1 MRSRLILPLGVVA
14 IAFTLVTA
22 APRGQQQQQPQPP
35 PSSPPAAPAPA
46 PFSTLAGFE
55 GPQGARGGGSGVVGG
70 VAAPPSVPAG
80 PTPRRADGTVI
91 LGTVPGEKGIWLPQN
106 GGAAVL
112 SGLDQAPYQP
122 WTRAMLPERQRNQLE
137 PHTRCKPSG
146 VARQFIT
153 PYGVEIVEVR
163 DVQRVF
169 VFDIG
174 GPHTYRTIYMDGR
187 SHPDP
192 LTPSYYGHSIGRWDG
207 DTLIVDTVG
216 FNEGFWL
223 DRRGTP
229 HTDRLRTVERFTRT
243 DSRTI
248 KYELSI
254 DDPGAYTAPWTTTL
268 NFVWEAGTELFE
280 YVCQQGN
287 YADNLMLGEHTS
299 MERTSAITP

>member
-1 MRSRLILPLGVVA
+1 MRSRLILPPSVVA

-22 APRGQQQQQPQPP
+22 APRGQQPQQPQTPSP
-35 PSSPPAAPAPA
+35 APSSQP

-55 GPQGARGGGSGVVGG
+55 GPQGARGSGSGVVGG
-70 VAAPPSVPAG
+70 VAAPPAVPAG
-80 PTPRRADGTVI
+80 PTPRRADGSVI
-91 LGTVPGEKGIWLPQN
+91 LGTVPGDKGIWLPQN

-112 SGLDQAPYQP
+112 SGLDKAPYQP

-163 DVQRVF
+163 DVNRVF

-192 LTPSYYGHSIGRWDG
+192 
-207 DTLIVDTVG
+207 
-216 FNEGFWL
+216 
-223 DRRGTP
+223 
-229 HTDRLRTVERFTRT
+229 
-243 DSRTI
+243 
-248 KYELSI
+248 
-254 DDPGAYTAPWTTTL
+254 
-268 NFVWEAGTELFE
+268 
-280 YVCQQGN
+280 
-287 YADNLMLGEHTS
+287 
-299 MERTSAITP
+299 